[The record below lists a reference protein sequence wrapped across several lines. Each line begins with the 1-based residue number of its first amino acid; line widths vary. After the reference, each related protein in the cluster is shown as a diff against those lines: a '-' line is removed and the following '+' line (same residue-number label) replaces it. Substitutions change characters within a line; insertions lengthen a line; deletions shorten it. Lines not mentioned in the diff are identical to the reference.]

1 MKKIKIKINEE
12 EKKLIVDALLE
23 KRNKQIREHRPSEP
37 VNEVLLK
44 LLKK

>member
-12 EKKLIVDALLE
+12 ERKLIVDALLE
-23 KRNKQIREHRPSEP
+23 KRNEQIREHRPSEP
-37 VNEVLLK
+37 INEVLLK

>member
-23 KRNKQIREHRPSEP
+23 KRNEQIKAHKPSEP
-37 VNEVLLK
+37 INEVLLK
-44 LLKK
+44 ILKK